1 MSLSPSP
8 TWPSGWLVRRGDPNV
23 EITGTLEHL
32 PCCALVSSATL
43 DGAGHIAVEY
53 AGESKL
59 YWEDQRPVR
68 QDGRLVFI
76 DENGQEVWEDEVAIR
91 LADGSI
97 VSLARLPQAAES
109 GS

>member
-1 MSLSPSP
+1 MAQSPAP
-8 TWPSGWLVRRGDPNV
+8 AWPSGQLVRRDDPEV
-23 EITGTLEHL
+23 AITGTLEHL
-32 PCCALVSSATL
+32 PCCALVSAATL

-59 YWEDQRPVR
+59 YWDDQRPVR

-76 DENGQEVWEDEVAIR
+76 DQNGLEVWEDEVAIR

-97 VSLARLPQAAES
+97 VSLARLPPSAES